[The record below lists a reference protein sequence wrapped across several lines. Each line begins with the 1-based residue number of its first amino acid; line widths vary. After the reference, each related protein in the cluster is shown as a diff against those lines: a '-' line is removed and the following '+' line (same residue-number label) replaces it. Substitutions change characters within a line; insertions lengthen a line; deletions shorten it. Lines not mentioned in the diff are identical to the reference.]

1 MRRQLKITGFKLNL
15 GSAELATI
23 QAEKQ
28 FFVKI
33 TYVILVISHL
43 YNYIGYI
50 CRLDIEQR
58 PLYMCSLNEDAR
70 FDPGQPFSSDR
81 SQRIDKENTITMS
94 HITSGVYQKPSSVRF
109 IRRSANFS
117 EAEKMLLITL
127 IEEYRDTID
136 NRRSDY
142 KSVRDKEM
150 AWDDV
155 TKKFN
160 ATGFG
165 TRSKI
170 QLQYCWKNLKAR
182 TKGDLLVDRK
192 RHMDDTLPS
201 QDHKIRKVGEGMGTQ
216 FLLLPNKFEAE
227 EVEVDLDSDEGDS
240 RKDDTNTPDSSH
252 LYRSNGGRF
261 EGQGHGDILEI
272 HNNEVPPSLS
282 SSRHTV
288 VGKTVL
294 GNEHCANHD
303 DMRPRLFAVE
313 SRANVQTKLRIREM
327 QSSNEGLNF
336 TDAAY
341 SFNQNNNVNND
352 QNIQE
357 RTKSPVGDTGYA
369 TDFCND
375 RRSVRQVSNDYGLVN
390 LDEAFLRM
398 REEEHRKRMENL
410 EVELDMRRK
419 EHAKKM
425 EVLNAE
431 LDAAIMKKQ
440 NELLRLT
447 VQQNALQSKAGDVQ
461 LSHMKS
467 GNEDTGT

>member
-1 MRRQLKITGFKLNL
+1 MR
-15 GSAELATI
+15 
-23 QAEKQ
+23 
-28 FFVKI
+28 
-33 TYVILVISHL
+33 
-43 YNYIGYI
+43 
-50 CRLDIEQR
+50 DIEQR
-58 PLYMCSLNEDAR
+58 PLFRCSLNREAR

-81 SQRIDKENTITMS
+81 SQRIDIENTLKMS
-94 HITSGVYQKPSSVRF
+94 HITSLVYQKPSSVRF

-142 KSVRDKEM
+142 KSVREKEM

-192 RHMDDTLPS
+192 RPADETSPS
-201 QDHKIRKVGEGMGTQ
+201 QDPKIRKVGEVMGTQ

-227 EVEVDLDSDEGDS
+227 EVEVDLDSDEGDI
-240 RKDDTNTPDSSH
+240 RKDTNTPDSSH
-252 LYRSNGGRF
+252 IYHSNGGRF
-261 EGQGHGDILEI
+261 EGQGHGEILEI
-272 HNNEVPPSLS
+272 HSNDVPTSLS
-282 SSRHTV
+282 SSRHTIM
-288 VGKTVL
+288 GKSVL
-294 GNEHCANHD
+294 PNEHCANHD
-303 DMRPRLFAVE
+303 EVRPRLLAVE
-313 SRANVQTKLRIREM
+313 SRANVQTKFRTREM
-327 QSSNEGLNF
+327 QSSNEGLDF

-341 SFNQNNNVNND
+341 SFNQNNTVNNN

-357 RTKSPVGDTGYA
+357 RIKSPVGENGNMGYA
-369 TDFCND
+369 LDFCKD

-390 LDEAFLRM
+390 LDEEFLRM
-398 REEEHRKRMENL
+398 REEEHRKRMDNL

-447 VQQNALQSKAGDVQ
+447 VQQNALQSKAGNVQ
-461 LSHMKS
+461 ASQMNNS
-467 GNEDTGT
+467 NEDTGT